1 MNYIVMDLEWNN
13 AYLKS
18 AHTFVNEIIEV
29 GAVKLNE
36 KLETVDTF
44 SQFICPV
51 ASKKI
56 RSRIKELTHIENEDL
71 QGAESFKTVM
81 KKFSDWCGKEF
92 TLLTWGDTD
101 IRTLITN
108 YKFFGKTKD
117 VCFIERYA
125 DLQKYCQGFI
135 NMENIQQ
142 AGLSYAAE
150 CLDINPDDFPHHR
163 ALDDSRLSSEC
174 LRKTFDAEKIEN
186 YVTLCNQE
194 FFEKLAFKPYYIS
207 NRNDPSVDKNVFNE
221 FCDICGGKVQKKK
234 NWRYI
239 NHSFRAVF
247 YCEHC
252 DRLFR
257 VNVRIKKLYDRVDV
271 KRTAS
276 EIVRTDD
283 KIRTETEKNQINTLN
298 AFFN

>member
-18 AHTFVNEIIEV
+18 AHSFVNEIIEV
-29 GAVKLNE
+29 GAVKLSE
-36 KLETVDTF
+36 KLDVIDTF
-44 SQFICPV
+44 SQLICPV

-71 QGAESFKTVM
+71 EKAEYFKTVM
-81 KKFSDWCGKEF
+81 DSFSEWCGKDF
-92 TLLTWGDTD
+92 ALLTWGDTD
-101 IRTLITN
+101 IRTLISN
-108 YKFFGKTKD
+108 YRLFGRKQD
-117 VCFIERYA
+117 VYFIERYG
-125 DLQKYCQGFI
+125 DLQKYCQAFI

-163 ALDDSRLSSEC
+163 ALDDSILSSEC
-174 LRKTFDAEKIEN
+174 LRKTFNKEKLDGFIFD
-186 YVTLCNQE
+186 CNDE
-194 FFEKLAFKPYYIS
+194 FFEKIAFKPYYIN
-207 NRNDPSVDKNVFNE
+207 NRHDPLIDKNVFNE
-221 FCDICGGKVQKKK
+221 FCDICGGSVQRKK
-234 NWRYI
+234 NWKYM

-257 VNVRIKKLYDRVDV
+257 VNVRIKKLYNRVDV
-271 KRTAS
+271 KRSTS
-276 EIVRTDD
+276 EIV
-283 KIRTETEKNQINTLN
+283 KLNTETE
-298 AFFN
+298 

>member
-18 AHTFVNEIIEV
+18 AHSFVNEIIEV

-36 KLETVDTF
+36 KLDTIDTF

-56 RSRIKELTHIENEDL
+56 RSRIKELTHIENDDL
-71 QGAESFKTVM
+71 KNAASFKTVM
-81 KKFSDWCGKEF
+81 TDFANWCGEDF
-92 TLLTWGDTD
+92 AILTWGDTD
-101 IRTLITN
+101 IRTLISN
-108 YKFFGKTKD
+108 YKFFGKTGD

-135 NMENIQQ
+135 NMENVQQ

-150 CLDINPDDFPHHR
+150 CLEINPDDFPHHR
-163 ALDDSRLSSEC
+163 ALDDSMLSSEC
-174 LRKTFDAEKIEN
+174 LKKTFDKEKIN
-186 YVTLCNQE
+186 KYIKKCDAE
-194 FFEKLAFKPYYIS
+194 FFEKLTFKPYYIS
-207 NRNDPSVDKNVFNE
+207 NRNDPLVNQNVFNE
-221 FCDICGGKVQKKK
+221 FCDICGGNVKKIK
-234 NWRYI
+234 KWKYI

-257 VNVRIKKLYDRVDV
+257 VNVRIKKMYDRVDV
-271 KRTAS
+271 KRNTS
-276 EIVRTDD
+276 EIIQSNPAEELKDS
-283 KIRTETEKNQINTLN
+283 KS
-298 AFFN
+298 